1 MHCTSVSI
9 LVVILHCV
17 GSLCIISYN
26 CIGIHNYLKK
36 ILTGLLR
43 IIMSSIL
50 AWEIPWTEEPA
61 QLQSMGSRTVR
72 HDQATNTHKGLLNLV
87 SLKSLEN
94 NTWFYILGSG
104 SSIYF
109 QVCLTFFLSSSSIR
123 ATLIYSVNETIL
135 TSQTQVWILH

>member
-1 MHCTSVSI
+1 MLIKTQMVNNLPVTQKTQI
-9 LVVILHCV
+9 R
-17 GSLCIISYN
+17 SL
-26 CIGIHNYLKK
+26 GWEDPLEEEMATH
-36 ILTGLLR
+36 
-43 IIMSSIL
+43 SSIL

-61 QLQSMGSRTVR
+61 QLQSMGSWTVR

-109 QVCLTFFLSSSSIR
+109 QVCLTFFLSSSSTR

-135 TSQTQVWILH
+135 TSQTQVWILR